1 MKAIRFFLLIL
12 LVVSC
17 NAPRS
22 FIDYDEQVNFS
33 VITSYNVYPE
43 LQTGLSEL
51 DQERLIRSLEA
62 GFKEEG
68 LTPSPQPDILVNV
81 YSEEFLEQSGN
92 SLGIGVGGTG
102 RNVGVGISGGI
113 PLGGPET
120 WLSLTFDIIDAEKDE
135 LIWQS
140 VVQSKFDK
148 NASPEERQIIFD
160 RMVAKA
166 LEDFPPKS

>member
-1 MKAIRFFLLIL
+1 MKPFKIL
-12 LVVSC
+12 LLTLFIVSC

-22 FIDYDEQVNFS
+22 FVDYDEQVDFS
-33 VITSYNVYPE
+33 VLNSFDLLPE
-43 LQTGLSEL
+43 LQSGLSEL
-51 DQERLIRSLEA
+51 DEERLIRSLEA
-62 GFKEEG
+62 GLTEEG
-68 LTPSPQPDILVNV
+68 LSREAEPDVLVNV
-81 YSEEFLEQSGN
+81 YSEEFQEQSGN

-120 WLSLTFDIIDAEKDE
+120 FISLTFDVIDARRDE
-135 LIWQS
+135 LIWQA

-148 NASPEERQIIFD
+148 NASPEKRQLIFD

-166 LEDFPPKS
+166 LEDFPPK